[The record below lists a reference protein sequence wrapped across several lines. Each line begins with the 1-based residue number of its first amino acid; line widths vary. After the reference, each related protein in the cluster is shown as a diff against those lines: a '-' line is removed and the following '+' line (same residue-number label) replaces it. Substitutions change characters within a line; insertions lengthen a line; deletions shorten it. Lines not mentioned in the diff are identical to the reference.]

1 MAKVILL
8 VRTSTVR
15 QEIESQKNELIQLA
29 KSDNWTEE
37 EMIIIEGVGSS
48 AIKLNKL
55 YLEQLDELYETID
68 NNDIAAVYA
77 WEISRIG
84 RNEEILMHFKN
95 YLIERKTQ
103 LVIKNPSLRLLNND
117 GSVNNGVELAFSL
130 FATMSKQE
138 MVIKQERFKRAKE
151 RNKAE
156 GKFTGGRIKIGYQL
170 TKDKHFAEGEDADVV
185 RKVFNMYLEENGS
198 CSSIYRHLSALGYFK
213 PFHRNAS
220 GSKQIARLLSDR
232 AYVGDGLYPRLIDDA
247 TFNAVQTKLATHSQ
261 RHKTKDI
268 YFCRGLL
275 YDTEYGTSLYASRSS
290 IAYKSRKTVRTISL
304 SINAMDWMV
313 WHCAFQ
319 LLAVYDEDMDTQK
332 EQEYKVKIDE
342 NKTKIENYTN
352 DIEDLEAQIARAI
365 DMNIAQPKYYP
376 KEKMETTIKQCE
388 KEIAKLKT
396 EIANMKTDNQR
407 MQDFLDSIESHTVMY
422 RKNSGWTDEAK
433 KEVIDKLIERIEVTE
448 VGNMKFNIVVK
459 NKIGYIDN
467 SHWEYA
473 TLGAKIQL
481 VWVLDSGVRVDFSD
495 NVRLEKRFERKRYD

>member
-8 VRTSTVR
+8 IRTSTVR

-37 EMIIIEGVGSS
+37 EMIIIEGVGAS

-55 YLEQLDELYETID
+55 YLEQLEELYHTID
-68 NNDIAAVYA
+68 NNDIAALYA

-95 YLIERKTQ
+95 YLIERKIQ
-103 LVIKNPSLRLLNND
+103 LVIKNPSLRLLNPD

-138 MVIKQERFKRAKE
+138 MALKQERFKRAKE

-156 GKFTGGRIKIGYQL
+156 GKYTGGRIKIGYKL
-170 TKDKHFAEGEDADVV
+170 TKDKHFEEGDDADVV
-185 RKVFNMYLEENGS
+185 RKVFNMYLQENGS
-198 CSSIYRHLSALGYFK
+198 CTSIYRHLSALGYFK
-213 PFHRNAS
+213 PFHINAS
-220 GSKQIARLLSDR
+220 GSKQIARLLSDK
-232 AYVGDGLYPRLIDDA
+232 AYIGEGLYKRLIDDE
-247 TFNAVQTKLATHSQ
+247 TFNKVQAKLATHSI

-275 YDTEYGTSLYASRSS
+275 YDTTYGTSLYASRSS

-304 SINAMDWMV
+304 SINAMDWMI

-319 LLAVYDEDMDTQK
+319 LLAVYDDDMNTEK
-332 EQEYKVKIDE
+332 EKEY
-342 NKTKIENYTN
+342 KTKIENYTN
-352 DIEDLEAQIARAI
+352 DIEDLNAQIARAI

-376 KEKMETTIKQCE
+376 KERMETTINKCE
-388 KEIAKLKT
+388 KEISKLKT

-407 MQDFLDSIESHTVMY
+407 MQDFLDNIQSHTVMY
-422 RKNSGWTDEAK
+422 RMNGDWTDEAK
-433 KEVIDKLIERIEVTE
+433 KEMIDKLIERIEVTE
-448 VGNMKFNIVVK
+448 IGKMKFNIVVK

-481 VWVLDSGVRVDFSD
+481 IWVLDNGARIDFSE